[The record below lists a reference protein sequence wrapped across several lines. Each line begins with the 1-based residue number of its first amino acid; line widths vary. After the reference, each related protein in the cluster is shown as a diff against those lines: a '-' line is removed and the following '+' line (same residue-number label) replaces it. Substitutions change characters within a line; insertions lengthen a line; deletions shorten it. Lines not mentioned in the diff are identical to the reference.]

1 MSDAAAYERR
11 ILAGIPFFVAK
22 AAPKDARIPVYSWS
36 AERIPFGHW
45 SPDGGLELSC
55 ADGTTTRSFSSAGN
69 ELSGFSP
76 DAVAALAAW
85 RSAQVPRPRAQLR
98 VGR

>member
-1 MSDAAAYERR
+1 MSDAATIYERR
-11 ILAGIPFFVAK
+11 ILSGIPFFVTK

-36 AERIPFGHW
+36 AERVPLGHW

-55 ADGTTTRSFSSAGN
+55 ADGTTMRSFSSAGN
-69 ELSGFSP
+69 ELSIGP
-76 DAVAALAAW
+76 EAVAALAAW
-85 RSAQVPRPRAQLR
+85 RLGQVPRPRAQLR